1 MNRKEY
7 ELLVEGWR
15 NFLNEGM
22 GNSSLE
28 IPGKFTGIIQVLPS
42 DRTLIERIQQKVLEK
57 QTNHKPI
64 QKLHITL
71 LHQKY
76 PKLIG
81 TGSERGDKLLKALY
95 KSGKQGS
102 LSLSSI
108 SFGDIYLA
116 RDGNRESTYVV
127 IKEQDVCKQI
137 RDSILEA
144 AGIAIKDLESVLEP
158 QENNR
163 VYHISLTNLT
173 GNGGDSVAYP
183 KKDDEVLDISQ

>member
-1 MNRKEY
+1 MNRNEY
-7 ELLVEGWR
+7 EILVEGWR
-15 NFLNEGM
+15 SYLNEGM

-28 IPGKFTGIIQVLPS
+28 MTGKFTGIIQVVPS
-42 DRTLIERIQQKVLEK
+42 DRAVIEKIQQKVLEK
-57 QTNHKPI
+57 HANHKPI

-76 PKLIG
+76 PKKIG
-81 TGSERGDKLLKALY
+81 AGSERGDKLLKALY

-116 RDGNRESTYVV
+116 KDGDRESTYVV
-127 IKEQDVCKQI
+127 INEQDICKQI

-144 AGIAIKDLESVLEP
+144 AGIEIKDLESVLEP
-158 QENNR
+158 QEASR

-183 KKDDEVLDISQ
+183 KKDDEVLNIS